1 MRAVDLIT
9 KKRGNLLN
17 PKGEEL
23 SREELSFLING
34 YVNGNIPDYQIA
46 SWLMSV
52 YFNGMTFQET
62 GILTDIMLHSGLTFD
77 LSGINGPFVD
87 KHSTG
92 GVGDKISL
100 PLAPLAAAC
109 GVKVPMM
116 SGRALGHTGGTLDK
130 LESIKGFNVSLNQNE
145 FKKILSECGF
155 AMTGQT
161 KEIVPADRLLYAL
174 RDVTGT
180 VESIPLITAS
190 ILSKKVAEG
199 SDAFV
204 LDVKYGS
211 GAFMKTEEA
220 AEQLAVSMVNTLKT
234 MNKKATAILTNM
246 NTPLGYKIGN
256 FLEIEETVECLEGKG
271 PKDVMELTN
280 TFCAWM
286 CVLGGKAKTLDEGF
300 ELCKKAL
307 ESGKALELFYKNVDE
322 QGGNAEQLQKE
333 LGKRRSKYKTEIFAE
348 QDGYLYVEAYKTGI
362 AGCSL
367 GVGRNKT
374 DESVCADAGMILHKI
389 SGDKVKKGDLIM
401 EVFGKS
407 DESLKTAE
415 PILKSALTYSQQPD
429 ERMKKKLI
437 LKTIES

>member
-300 ELCKKAL
+300 ELCKNAL
-307 ESGKALELFYKNVDE
+307 ESGKALELFYKNVE
-322 QGGNAEQLQKE
+322 AQGGNAEQLQKE
-333 LGKRRSKYKTEIFAE
+333 LGTRRSKYKTEIFAE

-389 SGDKVKKGDLIM
+389 SGDKVKKGDLVM